1 MNDSRQ
7 IHRSLFA
14 ILAQM
19 FTGIGTPLAGTIF
32 NMSVRDTFKCQIS
45 SHEIEVFPHMF
56 TGVDT
61 PLAGTIFYV

>member
-1 MNDSRQ
+1 
-7 IHRSLFA
+7 
-14 ILAQM
+14 M